1 MATIV
6 HVQSARERRNP
17 DGTIKPLHTCDS
29 CSKEIT
35 VGSPYKH
42 MSIKTS
48 PTSSRKL
55 IRCADCANWHVW
67 EYSNS
72 TSARCAQIVWEAEL
86 ALSNADDFDA
96 ASDIM
101 QIAAD
106 AARELAEEKRE
117 SASNI
122 EDGFGHPT
130 QQSEELTEL
139 ADGLEEWATS
149 MEEASIPDFPTA
161 EDAECE
167 TCAGSGEITEEGAKP
182 AVQQCPDCDGK
193 GHPDEVTDEQ
203 LDEWRDELLSMSELN
218 DSPA

>member
-6 HVQSARERRNP
+6 HVKSARERRNP
-17 DGTIKPLHTCDS
+17 DGTIKPLHTCAS

-55 IRCADCANWHVW
+55 IRCADCADWHVW

-72 TSARCAQIVWEAEL
+72 TSARCAQIVWEAETAL
-86 ALSNADDFDA
+86 ADADDSDEA
-96 ASDIM
+96 TDIM
-101 QIAAD
+101 QAAAD
-106 AARELAEEKRE
+106 AARELAEEKRD

-149 MEEASIPDFPTA
+149 LEQASIPDFPSA
-161 EDAECE
+161 EDAECT
-167 TCAGSGEITEEGAKP
+167 TCAGIGEVVRDETSMAP
-182 AVQQCPDCDGK
+182 CPDCDGK

-218 DSPA
+218 DGPA